1 MSLTE
6 FHVGLDDIDDPSGRC
21 TTHFTSLLVELL
33 SKQSVEWLDYPNLI
47 RLNPG
52 IPFRTRGNGA
62 VALRFKAQSDTISK
76 LIPLIEQMIRD
87 YADETYPNTNPGFV
101 VITGKVSEEIR
112 KFSKQALWR
121 TIPIKLAQRIIERYN
136 ITHFTLGNGRG
147 LVGALSAIGNT
158 LDKDYTYEYLAYR
171 RMDQSGKRG
180 VSVESVIE
188 MDHIMGDR
196 VFSNLD
202 DTNRIMIEP
211 HGPDP
216 VLYGIRGETA
226 KDVIEAAS
234 LVESTQSVERWVVF
248 RTNQATGE
256 HLSNQVKISD
266 LRPYMAAVVKGYVD
280 QPPQIFEGGFVV
292 FGIKDESS
300 RIDCAA
306 YEPTRQFRDIA
317 ANLHKDDEVKVHAS
331 VRPKSRTH
339 GLTLNLEG
347 LGILHLA
354 PDIQLQNPPCPTC
367 LKRLKSAGTGKGFK
381 CAKCGFRDP
390 DGKKIENQ
398 VERKIS
404 TGLFLPPLSAQRHL
418 TRPQSRMNM
427 NNTGTPVDLVDIWH
441 IRFPKPRH
449 SRTSS
454 PG

>member
-1 MSLTE
+1 MSLE
-6 FHVGLDDIDDPSGRC
+6 FHIGLDDIDDPSGRC
-21 TTHFTSLLVELL
+21 TTHFASLLVELL

-62 VALRFKAQSDTISK
+62 IALRFKARSDTISK

-101 VITGKVSEEIR
+101 VTTGRVSEEIR

-121 TIPIKLAQRIIERYN
+121 TIPIKLAQRLIERYN
-136 ITHFTLGNGRG
+136 LTHFTLGNGRG
-147 LVGALSAIGNT
+147 LVGALSAIGNI
-158 LDKDYTYEYLAYR
+158 LDQDYTYEYLAYR
-171 RMDQSGKRG
+171 RMEQSGKRG
-180 VSVESVIE
+180 VDVESVIE
-188 MDHIMGDR
+188 MNRIMGDR

-202 DTNRIMIEP
+202 DANRIMIEP

-216 VLYGIRGETA
+216 VLYGLRGESA

-234 LVESTQSVERWVVF
+234 LVMSTQSVERWMVF

-256 HLSNQVKISD
+256 HLSHQVRITD
-266 LRPYMAAVVKGYVD
+266 LRPYMASVVRGFVD
-280 QPPQIFEGGFVV
+280 QSPQIFEGGFVV
-292 FGIKDESS
+292 FGIKDDTS
-300 RIDCAA
+300 RIDCAV

-317 ANLHKDDEVKVHAS
+317 ANLHKDDEIKVHAS

-347 LGILHLA
+347 LEIFYLA
-354 PDIQLQNPPCPTC
+354 PDIRLLNPICPHC
-367 LKRLKSAGTGKGFK
+367 MKRMKSAGTRKGFK

-390 DGKKIENQ
+390 EGKKIENQ
-398 VERKIS
+398 IERKIN

-418 TRPQSRMNM
+418 TRPFSRLKK
-427 NNTGTPVDLVDIWH
+427 NNTGNPVDLLDIWH
-441 IRFPKPRH
+441 IP
-449 SRTSS
+449 
-454 PG
+454 

>member
-1 MSLTE
+1 MSLVE
-6 FHVGLDDIDDPSGRC
+6 FHIGLDDIDDPSGRC
-21 TTHFTSLLVELL
+21 TTHFASLLVELL

-62 VALRFKAQSDTISK
+62 VALRFKAQSETISE

-87 YADETYPNTNPGFV
+87 YADETYPNTNPGLV

-121 TIPIKLAQRIIERYN
+121 TIPIKLAQRLIERYN
-136 ITHFTLGNGRG
+136 ITHFNLGNGRG
-147 LVGALSAIGNT
+147 LVGALSAVGNT
-158 LDKDYTYEYLAYR
+158 LDQDYTYEYLAYR
-171 RMDQSGKRG
+171 RIEQSGKRG
-180 VSVESVIE
+180 VDVESVIE
-188 MDHIMGDR
+188 MNRIMGNR

-202 DTNRIMIEP
+202 DANRIMIEP

-234 LVESTQSVERWVVF
+234 LVKSKQSVERWMVF

-256 HLSNQVKISD
+256 HLSNQVRITD
-266 LRPYMAAVVKGYVD
+266 LRPYMAAVVRGFVD
-280 QPPQIFEGGFVV
+280 QSPKIFEGGFVV
-292 FGIKDESS
+292 FGIKDDTS
-300 RIDCAA
+300 RIDCAV

-317 ANLHKDDEVKVHAS
+317 ANLHKDDEIKVHAS

-347 LGILHLA
+347 LEILHLA
-354 PDIQLQNPPCPTC
+354 PDIQLQNPICPHC
-367 LKRLKSAGTGKGFK
+367 MKRMKSAGTRKGFK
-381 CAKCGFRDP
+381 CAKCGHRDP
-390 DGKKIENQ
+390 EGQKVENQ
-398 VERKIS
+398 FERKIN
-404 TGLFLPPLSAQRHL
+404 TGFFLPPLSAQRHL
-418 TRPQSRMNM
+418 TRPVSRLKM
-427 NNTGTPVDLVDIWH
+427 NNTGNPIDLVGIWH
-441 IRFPKPRH
+441 IP
-449 SRTSS
+449 
-454 PG
+454 

>member
-6 FHVGLDDIDDPSGRC
+6 FHIGLDDIDDPSGRC
-21 TTHFTSLLVELL
+21 TTHFASLLVELL

-62 VALRFKAQSDTISK
+62 VSLRFKAQSDTISK

-87 YADETYPNTNPGFV
+87 YADETYPNTNPGLV

-136 ITHFTLGNGRG
+136 LTHFTLGNGRG
-147 LVGALSAIGNT
+147 LVGALSAVGNT
-158 LDKDYTYEYLAYR
+158 LDKDYTFEYLAYR
-171 RMDQSGKRG
+171 RIGQSGKRG
-180 VSVESVIE
+180 VDAESVIE
-188 MDHIMGDR
+188 MDRIMGDR

-202 DTNRIMIEP
+202 NANRIMIEP

-216 VLYGIRGETA
+216 VLYGIRGEIA

-234 LVESTQSVERWVVF
+234 HVKSSQSAERWMVF

-256 HLSNQVKISD
+256 HLLNQVRISD
-266 LRPYMAAVVKGYVD
+266 LRPYMAAVVRGHVD
-280 QPPQIFEGGFVV
+280 QSPQIFEGGFVV
-292 FGIKDESS
+292 FGIKDDTS
-300 RIDCAA
+300 RIDCAV

-317 ANLHKDDEVKVHAS
+317 ANLQKDDEVKVHAS
-331 VRPKSRTH
+331 VRPESSTH

-347 LGILHLA
+347 LEILQLA
-354 PDIQLQNPPCPTC
+354 PDIQLQNPICSNC
-367 LKRLKSAGTGKGFK
+367 MKRLKSAGTGKGFK
-381 CAKCGFRDP
+381 CAKCGFKDP
-390 DGKKIENQ
+390 DGKKVENKI
-398 VERKIS
+398 ERKIS

-418 TRPQSRMNM
+418 TRPLSRLNK
-427 NNTGTPVDLVDIWH
+427 NNSGIPVHLVGKWH
-441 IRFPKPRH
+441 IP
-449 SRTSS
+449 
-454 PG
+454 